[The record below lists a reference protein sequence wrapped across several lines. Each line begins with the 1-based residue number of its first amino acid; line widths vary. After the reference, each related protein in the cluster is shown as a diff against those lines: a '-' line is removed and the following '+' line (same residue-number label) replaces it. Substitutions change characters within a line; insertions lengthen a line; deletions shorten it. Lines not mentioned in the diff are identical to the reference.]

1 MLSCRNPR
9 VTGAVLAGM
18 LVVGAGAADARGPV
32 WIRQSAGKNPA
43 AAIGD
48 GAGSSIGITCV
59 TGRDPV
65 YFLDVRGPAAGLKA
79 GRGVTAVIEGRRKVK
94 FRFDR
99 AVPEPGGRIRLTS
112 QGGYRGSTGDQ
123 SGTLEAIESI
133 ATAKGPIKVR
143 SGDFGFTVSSF
154 GVQSAMA
161 PVIRA
166 CGDLKMMIK
175 RAEGREGELG

>member
-1 MLSCRNPR
+1 MTWMK
-9 VTGAVLAGM
+9 TGAVLAVT
-18 LVVGAGAADARGPV
+18 LAVGAGSADARGPV
-32 WIRQSAGKNPA
+32 WIRQGSGKNPS
-43 AAIGD
+43 AAIGN

-79 GRGVTAVIEGRRKVK
+79 GRSVKAVIEGRRKVK

-99 AVPEPGGRIRLTS
+99 AIAEPGGLIRLTS
-112 QGGYRGSTGDQ
+112 HGGYRGSVSDQ

-143 SGDFGFTVSSF
+143 SGAFGFTVSSA

-161 PVIRA
+161 PVIKA
-166 CGDLKMMIK
+166 CGNLKMMIK

>member
-1 MLSCRNPR
+1 M
-9 VTGAVLAGM
+9 AVLAVT
-18 LVVGAGAADARGPV
+18 LVAVAGSADARGPV
-32 WIRQSAGKNPA
+32 WVRQAAGRNPV
-43 AAIGD
+43 AAIGN
-48 GAGSSIGITCV
+48 GAGSSISITCV

-79 GRGVTAVIEGRRKVK
+79 GRGVKAVIEGRRKVR

-99 AVPEPGGRIRLTS
+99 AVPEAGGRIRLS
-112 QGGYRGSTGDQ
+112 SHGGYRGSVGDQ

-133 ATAKGPIKVR
+133 ATAKGPIKIS
-143 SGDFGFTVSSF
+143 SGAFGFTVSSF
-154 GVQSAMA
+154 GVQPAMA

-166 CGDLKMMIK
+166 CGDLKTMIK